1 MASTAARAISLDP
14 DSKINPDIQ
23 KERDTATFNTLEL
36 TYVLDGG
43 REITERRRYVGKCF
57 CLTLINISKST
68 SPIRL
73 QCMFLFTLT
82 RVRNCKTYFPLI
94 KALYVCLV

>member
-1 MASTAARAISLDP
+1 MCYMRATRWVSGMASTARAISLDP
-14 DSKINPDIQ
+14 ESKINPDSQ

-57 CLTLINISKST
+57 CWINISKNKINQ
-68 SPIRL
+68 PDPVA
-73 QCMFLFTLT
+73 MF
-82 RVRNCKTYFPLI
+82 Y
-94 KALYVCLV
+94 